1 MSIEKNITFKW
12 WNQRYYKIPEAD
24 RMNIIERACKQ
35 VSRGVFFSTIIII
48 TSFLPVFLL
57 TGQEGKLFHPL
68 AYTKTFI
75 MIVDAI
81 LVVTLAPVLISFFMR
96 GRFLPENA
104 NPINRF
110 LEKIYGPT
118 IRACIR
124 WRKTTIGLMLIALA
138 VSIPMV
144 MSLGTEFMPPL
155 DEGSILF
162 MPVTLPDISNSEIKR
177 ILQLQDKILASE
189 PEVKSVLGKAGRAN
203 TATDNSP
210 ISMIETIVLLKARN
224 EWRKGITKDSILNE
238 LNSKLQIPGVTNGWT
253 QPIINRIN
261 MLSTGIR
268 TDVGVKVYGQNL
280 DSIYSF
286 SQVIKNELTGIAGIK
301 DLYVEPITGGK
312 YIDVNI
318 NREEIARYNLSID
331 DVNAVIESALGGAQI
346 TTTVEGRQRF
356 SVNAR
361 FGQDYRDNIQALKN
375 LQVQT
380 MGFGPVPLDALA
392 DINITEGPPMINS
405 ENALLRGTVLFNV
418 RERDLGSTVK
428 EAQQKL
434 SADIGRMPKGF
445 FIDWSGQYENL
456 IRSEKTLKLIIPF
469 VLIVIF
475 ISMYFAFHSAREALL
490 SLISLP
496 FALIGGAFMIYFWGV
511 NLSVAVAV
519 GFIALFGLAVETNIV
534 MVIYLNDAMQQLIAK
549 KGNSKET
556 ITKED
561 LREYTI
567 SGAAKRLRP
576 KIMTVSVSL
585 FALIPILWSNGVGSD
600 VMKPIVLP
608 MIGGVLTSA
617 IYILLVTPLIFLM
630 NKEFELKKFG
640 KIEVTDI
647 KQ

>member
-1 MSIEKNITFKW
+1 MKSIFRKD
-12 WNQRYYKIPEAD
+12 YVKIPENV
-24 RMNIIERACKQ
+24 RMDIIERSSKQ

-81 LVVTLAPVLISFFMR
+81 LVITLAPVLISFFMK
-96 GRFLPENA
+96 GRFRRESA
-104 NPINRF
+104 NPINRG
-110 LEKIYGPT
+110 LERIYEPI
-118 IRACIR
+118 IRGCIK
-124 WRKTTIGLMLIALA
+124 WRKTTIAANIIALLI
-138 VSIPMV
+138 SIPLV
-144 MSLGTEFMPPL
+144 MSLGREFMPPL

-162 MPVTLPDISNSEIKR
+162 MPVTLPDVSNSEVKR
-177 ILQLQDKILASE
+177 ILQVQDKIIKSV
-189 PEVKSVLGKAGRAN
+189 PEVENVLGKAGRAN

-210 ISMIETIVLLKARN
+210 ISMVETIILLKPKS
-224 EWRKGITKDSILNE
+224 EWRAGLTKNDIINE

-280 DSIYSF
+280 DSINYF
-286 SQVIKNELTGIAGIK
+286 AQQIKNALNGIEGVK

-312 YIDVNI
+312 YIDINI
-318 NREEIARYNLSID
+318 RREEIGRYGLSVD
-331 DVNAVIESALGGAQI
+331 DVNNVIETALGGMRL

-361 FGQDYRDNIQALKN
+361 FGQDFRNNIEALKR

-380 MGFGPVPLDALA
+380 MKFGPIPLEAVA
-392 DINITEGPPMINS
+392 DVRITEGPPMINS

-428 EAQQKL
+428 EAQTRLDKMLTKL
-434 SADIGRMPKGF
+434 PRGYF
-445 FIDWSGQYENL
+445 LEWSGQYENL
-456 IRSEKTLKLIIPF
+456 IRSEKTLKMILPVVLLIIF
-469 VLIVIF
+469 M
-475 ISMYFAFHSAREALL
+475 SMYFAFHSAREAFF
-490 SLISLP
+490 SLITIP
-496 FALIGGAFMIYFWGV
+496 FALIGGALIVYFWGV

-519 GFIALFGLAVETNIV
+519 GFIALFGLAVETGIV
-534 MVIYLNDAMQQLIAK
+534 MVIYLNDAMQQLVAK

-556 ITKED
+556 ITKKD
-561 LREYTI
+561 LEEHVI
-567 SGAAKRLRP
+567 AGAAKRLRP

-585 FALIPILWSNGVGSD
+585 FALIPILWSSGVGSD

-608 MIGGVLTSA
+608 MVGGVISSA
-617 IYILLVTPLIFLM
+617 VFVLLVTPLIFLM
-630 NKEFELKKFG
+630 NKEYELRKFG
-640 KIEVTDI
+640 KIEVFEA
-647 KQ
+647 KH